1 MEPPFSLSFE
11 DFWRWIS
18 GHPNC
23 ILRAGTPEA
32 VIYDDEDLHWRFA
45 AEDEETLLVQLIRG
59 KRLLGELSIRPD
71 QISFVQAVPQER
83 EDEHV
88 FELISDAGNR
98 PFAAYFFV
106 MIHGYDE
113 DTTFSP
119 ARVH

>member
-1 MEPPFSLSFE
+1 MEPPFNVSFE
-11 DFWRWIS
+11 DFWQWIN

-45 AEDEETLLVQLIRG
+45 TEDDETFLVQLIRG
-59 KRLLGELSIRPD
+59 KRLLGELFIRPD
-71 QISFVQAVPQER
+71 QISFVQAVPLER

-106 MIHGYDE
+106 MTHGYKAE
-113 DTTFSP
+113 SSFGSP
-119 ARVH
+119 RIH

>member
-1 MEPPFSLSFE
+1 MEPPFNVSFE
-11 DFWRWIS
+11 DFWQWIN

-45 AEDEETLLVQLIRG
+45 TEDDETFLVQLIRG
-59 KRLLGELSIRPD
+59 KRLLGELFIRPD

-106 MIHGYDE
+106 MTHGYNAE
-113 DTTFSP
+113 TSFGSP
-119 ARVH
+119 RIH